1 MTGQKRAIGYL
12 RVSTTEQGGSGA
24 GLEAQQASIEREVEH
39 KAFALL
45 EIATDIGSGKN
56 MTARPE
62 LQRVLELLA
71 AGQADVLV
79 VSKLDR
85 LSRSMLDFAGLMA
98 IAQKQGWA
106 VDVVELGF
114 DTTTPNGKLV
124 VNILMSLA
132 EWERETIGARTRD
145 ALAAVRA
152 RGTKLGRPANVEPH
166 TVQTIQML
174 RSAGLSYAAVA
185 AALNGREIPTSQGGA
200 KWYASTVK
208 GVLDRAAPAG
218 ITSS

>member
-1 MTGQKRAIGYL
+1 MTKRAIGYR
-12 RVSTTEQGGSGA
+12 RVSTTEQGDSGA
-24 GLEAQQASIEREVEH
+24 GLEAQLASIMREVEH
-39 KAFALL
+39 KQFDL
-45 EIATDIGSGKN
+45 IDMVTDIGSGKN

-62 LQRVLELLA
+62 LQRVLEMLA
-71 AGQADVLV
+71 DGQADVLV

-145 ALAAVRA
+145 ALAAVKA
-152 RGTKLGRPANVEPH
+152 RGTRLGRPPNIDAT
-166 TVQTIQML
+166 TVQMIEVL
-174 RSAGLSYAAVA
+174 RTAGLSLKKIAGT
-185 AALNGREIPTSQGGA
+185 LNDRGIPTSQGGVQ
-200 KWYASTVK
+200 WYPSTIK
-208 GVLDRAAPAG
+208 AVLDRPHRGNGDQAA
-218 ITSS
+218 

>member
-1 MTGQKRAIGYL
+1 MTRAIGYR
-12 RVSTTEQGGSGA
+12 RVSTDGQGDSGA
-24 GLEAQQASIEREVEH
+24 GLEAQSLSIVREADH
-39 KAFALL
+39 KGFELL
-45 EIATDIGSGKN
+45 EVATDIASGKN
-56 MTARPE
+56 MTARSE

-98 IAQKQGWA
+98 VAQKQGWA

-145 ALAAVRA
+145 ALQAVRA
-152 RGTKLGRPANVEPH
+152 RGTKLGRPTTVDPH
-166 TVQTIQML
+166 TVKTIQML

-185 AALNGREIPTSQGGA
+185 NSLNSREVPTAQGGA
-200 KWYASTVK
+200 RWYGSTVK
-208 GVLDRAAPAG
+208 AVLDRA
-218 ITSS
+218 S

>member
-1 MTGQKRAIGYL
+1 MTPKRAIGYR
-12 RVSTTEQGGSGA
+12 RVSTTEQGDSGA
-24 GLEAQQASIEREVEH
+24 GLAAQQASIEREIVH
-39 KAFALL
+39 KAFTLV
-45 EIATDIGSGKN
+45 EVATDIGSGKN

-62 LQRVLELLA
+62 LQRVLEILA
-71 AGQADVLV
+71 DGDADVLV

-85 LSRSMLDFAGLMA
+85 LSRSMLDFASLMS

-152 RGTKLGRPANVEPH
+152 RGTRLGRPTTVEPH
-166 TVQTIQML
+166 TVKTIQML

-185 AALNGREIPTSQGGA
+185 GSLNSRAVPTAQGGA

-208 GVLDRAAPAG
+208 AVLDRAA
-218 ITSS
+218 

>member
-1 MTGQKRAIGYL
+1 MKRAVGYR
-12 RVSTTEQGGSGA
+12 RVSTDMQGDSGA
-24 GLEAQQASIEREVEH
+24 GLEAQQASIVREAEH
-39 KAFALL
+39 KGFELL
-45 EIATDIGSGKN
+45 EVATDIASGKN
-56 MTARPE
+56 ITARPE
-62 LQRVLELLA
+62 LQRVLDLLA
-71 AGQADVLV
+71 GGHADVLI

-98 IAQKQGWA
+98 VAQKQGWA

-145 ALAAVRA
+145 ALGAVRE
-152 RGTKLGRPANVEPH
+152 RGTKLGRPTTVEPH

-174 RSAGLSYAAVA
+174 RAAKLSYAGIAES
-185 AALNGREIPTSQGGA
+185 LNARQVPTAQGGA
-200 KWYASTVK
+200 KWYGSTVK
-208 GVLDRAAPAG
+208 AVLDRA
-218 ITSS
+218 S

>member
-1 MTGQKRAIGYL
+1 MKRAVGNR
-12 RVSTTEQGGSGA
+12 RVSTTEQGESGA
-24 GLEAQQASIEREVEH
+24 GLEAQLASIEREVLH
-39 KAFALL
+39 KDFTLL

-62 LQRVLELLA
+62 LQRVLEVLA

-85 LSRSMLDFAGLMA
+85 LSRSMLDFAGLMS

-145 ALAAVRA
+145 ALTAVRA
-152 RGTKLGRPANVEPH
+152 RGAKLGRPTNVDPN

-174 RSAGLSYAAVA
+174 RAADLSFAAIA
-185 AALNGREIPTSQGGA
+185 AALNGRDVPTAQGGA
-200 KWYASTVK
+200 KWYGSTVK
-208 GVLDRAAPAG
+208 AVLDRA
-218 ITSS
+218 SSGS